1 MQKVDEKT
9 LEALLEL
16 SRLSPESCDTQ
27 TLKEHVDRIVEYF
40 GILKEFDTGENT
52 VDAYAACKDEN
63 LRDDKIVP
71 GLEMHDVKHITH
83 EFMDGYFRV
92 PKVLE

>member
-16 SRLSPESCDTQ
+16 SRLSTETCDTQ
-27 TLKEHVDRIVEYF
+27 TLKEQVDRIVEYF
-40 GILKEFDTGENT
+40 GILKEFDSGEDTAN
-52 VDAYAACKDEN
+52 AYATSKDED
-63 LRDDKIVP
+63 LRDDKIVS
-71 GLEMHDVKHITH
+71 GLEMHDVKHITK